1 MPTQILSLFT
11 KGADMS
17 IRTRNEAYLRKAAA
31 GLRPLLRGRYFAALI
46 IAGLISCLLLGTPC
60 SIAADNPQLAQ
71 SLRDAGF
78 TDLITNKLPPD
89 QPGGMR
95 NLRIIRHS
103 VEAGRIRWGLAT
115 GSGTFRGTYD
125 FVIKPDGTVVVGRG
139 HTVLSPDG
147 APVAFAGQFR
157 FDRKTGEIVAI
168 VNDSGHYQTPS
179 NRGLTEAAKK
189 YLEKLGVDLSKAQVI
204 DASGPQT
211 SSQQPGNQQT
221 KPGDQKKAADE
232 QKPTRDDEIG
242 RWEDDGGRPAKDG
255 PPAREGTGAGKDQ
268 QGADNGRPQGGPE
281 DSGRQSAQRD
291 NSRDDGGGGAQNDST
306 REIPPEDQPRQAAQ
320 SDATREIPRDDE
332 GGQPPQNDQTREIA
346 RDDQGAQPPQND
358 QTREIP
364 RDDQGRQPPQND
376 QTREMP
382 REGEPQPGVRTAEL
396 EPPPAQDRPRP
407 VPPEGISSFAE
418 PTLTENMIQGA
429 KEGLLVGLPLAF
441 INCAVRPDAT
451 FNGCVAETLKT
462 VPVAA
467 LAGAMLTV
475 PGGAVLVNGVG
486 AAALVKDLYDV
497 ASEYNEM
504 NKAQEEAD
512 KKEDEAIRNA
522 DLKTF
527 GDFLKNRCDF
537 SGALQLA
544 NRLKLTKGVGLPG
557 KLSPQSLQ
565 ALLRGIQAQQ
575 VVEGL
580 MAKAANQTGSSEQAT
595 LNQALKAANG
605 IPCLEKK
612 VRDAINAN
620 PIVKVEK
627 DPKTPPPPATPTP
640 NCPTLTPPDPTSGP
654 TSTDHPLTEDVNA
667 DFSPPPCPGN
677 PTQQASAADPNSSN
691 APLGDDNSNPKLD
704 DNFPPIWEPPLTD
717 SKRSGKCLEEAAAEQ
732 DAADALRELLKK
744 PKTQTTPAAITAAR
758 ASWKKAHDDLDD
770 CANGRNAQKVADAS
784 PGNQQQGRTPAPKP
798 IPEGHV
804 SPNGTVTPTNSK
816 PIEEGHK
823 PAVERQNPIQ
833 EERKPIAERQK
844 PTVKQADPVR
854 PTLPPTKE
862 DVSNKAADLVKKSP
876 SPAPSTVPQSDFL
889 RTQPPLLAERPNS
902 TVMPPAPIGP
912 VGPPPSRPNNAGRT
926 VASLPNPAQSTPG
939 QPVDPHR
946 ASDAIIHDPP
956 DSFAPTAAAPTQN
969 DVRTDALR
977 RANDALKAARPAT
990 PQGPRPTQSLAQIQ
1004 RAKKNALAQA
1014 DTRRP
1019 QRVPSTQADVR
1030 AKALAEA
1037 NKAVTARRPGTQ
1049 LGSRTNPSALQ
1060 LQQRQR
1066 NALAHAKPP
1075 QPPRRG
1081 AQSSH
1086 TAARGPSYKVPQVH
1100 SSRQAHN
1107 VQPRRQSS
1115 FQPRAAQHHA
1125 PVYRA
1130 QPRAQARYSQP
1141 RQQRRY
1147 AAPRQQMHYSAPRQQ
1162 RYAAPRQQMRYSAP
1176 RPPARSFA
1184 PRVAYA
1190 GRRR

>member
-1 MPTQILSLFT
+1 M
-11 KGADMS
+11 GALLKDIYDIASEYDKM
-17 IRTRNEAYLRKAAA
+17 NKAEKEADDKEAEARMTTEL
-31 GLRPLLRGRYFAALI
+31 
-46 IAGLISCLLLGTPC
+46 
-60 SIAADNPQLAQ
+60 NNLAQ
-71 SLRDAGF
+71 YVNTKCDFAG
-78 TDLITNKLPPD
+78 
-89 QPGGMR
+89 
-95 NLRIIRHS
+95 
-103 VEAGRIRWGLAT
+103 GLALA
-115 GSGTFRGTYD
+115 SQLQ
-125 FVIKPDGTVVVGRG
+125 KPGM
-139 HTVLSPDG
+139 LSP
-147 APVAFAGQFR
+147 
-157 FDRKTGEIVAI
+157 
-168 VNDSGHYQTPS
+168 QT
-179 NRGLTEAAKK
+179 LDALKK
-189 YLEKLGVDLSKAQVI
+189 
-204 DASGPQT
+204 
-211 SSQQPGNQQT
+211 
-221 KPGDQKKAADE
+221 
-232 QKPTRDDEIG
+232 
-242 RWEDDGGRPAKDG
+242 
-255 PPAREGTGAGKDQ
+255 
-268 QGADNGRPQGGPE
+268 
-281 DSGRQSAQRD
+281 
-291 NSRDDGGGGAQNDST
+291 
-306 REIPPEDQPRQAAQ
+306 
-320 SDATREIPRDDE
+320 
-332 GGQPPQNDQTREIA
+332 
-346 RDDQGAQPPQND
+346 
-358 QTREIP
+358 
-364 RDDQGRQPPQND
+364 
-376 QTREMP
+376 
-382 REGEPQPGVRTAEL
+382 
-396 EPPPAQDRPRP
+396 
-407 VPPEGISSFAE
+407 
-418 PTLTENMIQGA
+418 
-429 KEGLLVGLPLAF
+429 
-441 INCAVRPDAT
+441 
-451 FNGCVAETLKT
+451 
-462 VPVAA
+462 
-467 LAGAMLTV
+467 
-475 PGGAVLVNGVG
+475 G
-486 AAALVKDLYDV
+486 AAAQYKVSD
-497 ASEYNEM
+497 
-504 NKAQEEAD
+504 
-512 KKEDEAIRNA
+512 
-522 DLKTF
+522 
-527 GDFLKNRCDF
+527 
-537 SGALQLA
+537 
-544 NRLKLTKGVGLPG
+544 
-557 KLSPQSLQ
+557 
-565 ALLRGIQAQQ
+565 
-575 VVEGL
+575 L
-580 MAKAANQTGSSEQAT
+580 MAQAEGERGSTQDAT
-595 LNQALKAANG
+595 LNKALKAANG

-612 VRDAINAN
+612 VRDAMNVN
-620 PIVKVEK
+620 PIKKVEK
-627 DPKTPPPPATPTP
+627 DPPPPATP
-640 NCPTLTPPDPTSGP
+640 NQGCPTLTPPDPRNGP
-654 TSTDHPLTEDVNA
+654 TSTDHPLTGDVNA
-667 DFSPPPCPGN
+667 DFSPSPCPGDA
-677 PTQQASAADPNSSN
+677 TQTPQASADPKPS
-691 APLGDDNSNPKLD
+691 DNPWRD
-704 DNFPPIWEPPLTD
+704 DNFNPNFNDNFNRIYEWPRGEP
-717 SKRSGKCLEEAAAEQ
+717 KRGGMCLQEAAAEQ
-732 DAADALRELLKK
+732 DATDALRELLGK
-744 PKTQTTPAAITAAR
+744 PKSQTTPAAISAAT

-770 CANGRNAQKVADAS
+770 CANGRNGPKVADAS
-784 PGNQQQGRTPAPKP
+784 PANQQKGTPPAPKP
-798 IPEGHV
+798 VPEGHK
-804 SPNGTVTPTNSK
+804 SPDGTVTPTKSK

-876 SPAPSTVPQSDFL
+876 SPAPSRVPQSDFL
-889 RTQPPLLAERPNS
+889 RTQPPSLAERPNS

-912 VGPPPSRPNNAGRT
+912 VGPPPSRPNDAGRT

-956 DSFAPTAAAPTQN
+956 DSFAPTVVAPTQN
-969 DVRTDALR
+969 DVRRDALR

-990 PQGPRPTQSLAQIQ
+990 PQGPRPTQSLEQIQ